1 MRRRR
6 LMGVY
11 RGFVKSMDA
20 VAPITVARSAA
31 AEVGGTTQH
40 CGPSATQKLAEGAA
54 EYNRHRPARPALQRP
69 SSSVNTVALTGHPR
83 YARRHVICGVPST
96 SRRRH
101 DRIRQ
106 ARRGLRAA
114 LRARRGTE
122 IQGHRAAQQ
131 AFGAVGGGKARADR
145 RRSRQLRTLGR
156 HDRSRGRRRSRR
168 GAQDPQG
175 FRRQRRQSVRSSD
188 RPHHDRID
196 GQGRRRHPSR
206 KVAHIMAIPT
216 FSLAKKLH
224 AGETVY
230 SGWCGLPYPL
240 VAETLARDGFAA
252 VAIESQHG
260 LWDVGGILNGI
271 AAVRQGGGA
280 PIVRVPLNDFALVS
294 RALDFGAEGIIAPMI
309 NTAADAKAFAA
320 AAKFPPIGERSWG
333 PHRAMTLGGV
343 SDMGTYLREANE
355 NIITLAMIETRT
367 SLQNFEAIIT
377 TPGIDGFFLGP
388 SDLSI
393 ALSDGKTVDPLSKEV
408 DGHLDKMIAG
418 AQKAKKIPGAYC
430 HSAERAAALAKRG
443 VRFLAVSSD
452 LSMLRAGAAA
462 ALKVLKG

>member
-1 MRRRR
+1 
-6 LMGVY
+6 
-11 RGFVKSMDA
+11 
-20 VAPITVARSAA
+20 
-31 AEVGGTTQH
+31 
-40 CGPSATQKLAEGAA
+40 
-54 EYNRHRPARPALQRP
+54 
-69 SSSVNTVALTGHPR
+69 
-83 YARRHVICGVPST
+83 
-96 SRRRH
+96 
-101 DRIRQ
+101 
-106 ARRGLRAA
+106 
-114 LRARRGTE
+114 
-122 IQGHRAAQQ
+122 
-131 AFGAVGGGKARADR
+131 
-145 RRSRQLRTLGR
+145 
-156 HDRSRGRRRSRR
+156 
-168 GAQDPQG
+168 
-175 FRRQRRQSVRSSD
+175 
-188 RPHHDRID
+188 
-196 GQGRRRHPSR
+196 
-206 KVAHIMAIPT
+206 MAIPAFT
-216 FSLAKKLH
+216 LAKKLH

-252 VAIESQHG
+252 VTIESQHG
-260 LWDVGGILNGI
+260 LWDVGGILAGI

-294 RALDFGAEGIIAPMI
+294 RALDFAAEGIIAPMI
-309 NTAADAKAFAA
+309 N

-343 SDMGTYLREANE
+343 SDMGTYLREAND

-408 DGHLDKMIAG
+408 DGHLDTLIAG

>member
-1 MRRRR
+1 
-6 LMGVY
+6 
-11 RGFVKSMDA
+11 
-20 VAPITVARSAA
+20 
-31 AEVGGTTQH
+31 
-40 CGPSATQKLAEGAA
+40 
-54 EYNRHRPARPALQRP
+54 
-69 SSSVNTVALTGHPR
+69 
-83 YARRHVICGVPST
+83 
-96 SRRRH
+96 
-101 DRIRQ
+101 
-106 ARRGLRAA
+106 
-114 LRARRGTE
+114 
-122 IQGHRAAQQ
+122 
-131 AFGAVGGGKARADR
+131 
-145 RRSRQLRTLGR
+145 
-156 HDRSRGRRRSRR
+156 
-168 GAQDPQG
+168 
-175 FRRQRRQSVRSSD
+175 
-188 RPHHDRID
+188 
-196 GQGRRRHPSR
+196 
-206 KVAHIMAIPT
+206 MAIPAFT
-216 FSLAKKLH
+216 LAKRLH

-240 VAETLARDGFAA
+240 IAETLAREGFPA

-260 LWDVGGILNGI
+260 LWDVAGILHGI
-271 AAVRQGGGA
+271 AAVRQGGAA

-294 RALDFGAEGIIAPMI
+294 RSLDFGAEGIIAPMI
-309 NTAADAKAFAA
+309 NTPADAKALAN

-343 SDMGTYLREANE
+343 ADMPTYLREAND

-367 SLQNFEAIIT
+367 ALQNFEAIVT

-408 DGHLDKMIAG
+408 DGLLDTLIAG

-462 ALKVLKG
+462 AIKVIKG